1 MHEVTH
7 VGTNMKSL
15 VDRVGPHQAVLVD
28 PGQGQTDRPVITK
41 VIVKIR
47 VPAVVLGVLPRLNRG
62 RETPRDGSEP

>member
-7 VGTNMKSL
+7 AGIHMKSL
-15 VDRVGPHQAVLVD
+15 EDRVGPHQAVLVD

-41 VIVKIR
+41 VIVKTR
-47 VPAVVLGVLPRLNRG
+47 VPAVLGVLPRLNRG